1 MTADPAEAP
10 ESPYDDSDADL
21 RKAVLHTFLVES
33 EERLADMEE
42 ALVALERRPEDE
54 DLVQEI
60 FRCAHTLKGNA
71 LSLDFPKVSEFAHA
85 MEDLLQRFRNR
96 TLPVSSDAISLLL
109 RGVDALRE
117 LVLVAPTGR
126 GDLDAVRRDLLDRIR
141 AASLDEAIA
150 DEPSRTGDAADTRE
164 PLSEWVESVRSDGGN
179 GLGRTPTLRVD
190 IGTLDRLVDLT
201 GEIAIAEGRLRQSL
215 QRHVGT
221 IDDEVLEV
229 HREVGRLFNDLQDVI
244 LRVRM
249 VPVGPVFRQ
258 YVRTVR
264 DIARS
269 LGKSA
274 QLVIE
279 GEDVEVDTAIVES
292 LKDPITHMIRNALDH
307 GIEPPD
313 VRSAK
318 GKEPTGRITLR
329 ASRQAGHLV
338 VDVEDDGAGMDRQ
351 KILDVAKAKGL
362 VANHPRSD
370 QEALR
375 VIFEPGFTTS
385 ETVTELSG
393 RGVGMDVVRKN
404 VDTLRGVVAVE
415 SRADEGTR
423 ISVRV
428 PLTLAVI
435 EGFAVG
441 VAGETFVI
449 PLGAVL
455 ECLELPADARGRTDA
470 VGVIHLRGSA
480 LPYLRLR
487 EFFGRTG
494 SPAPR
499 ESLVVVRD
507 QDARAGFVVDAL
519 YGERQAV
526 IKPLGAPCGGARGI
540 SGATI
545 LGTGRVA
552 LIVDVPSVLRRLQR
566 ATPATAA

>member
-1 MTADPAEAP
+1 
-10 ESPYDDSDADL
+10 
-21 RKAVLHTFLVES
+21 
-33 EERLADMEE
+33 
-42 ALVALERRPEDE
+42 
-54 DLVQEI
+54 
-60 FRCAHTLKGNA
+60 
-71 LSLDFPKVSEFAHA
+71 
-85 MEDLLQRFRNR
+85 
-96 TLPVSSDAISLLL
+96 
-109 RGVDALRE
+109 
-117 LVLVAPTGR
+117 
-126 GDLDAVRRDLLDRIR
+126 
-141 AASLDEAIA
+141 
-150 DEPSRTGDAADTRE
+150 
-164 PLSEWVESVRSDGGN
+164 
-179 GLGRTPTLRVD
+179 
-190 IGTLDRLVDLT
+190 
-201 GEIAIAEGRLRQSL
+201 
-215 QRHVGT
+215 
-221 IDDEVLEV
+221 
-229 HREVGRLFNDLQDVI
+229 
-244 LRVRM
+244 
-249 VPVGPVFRQ
+249 
-258 YVRTVR
+258 
-264 DIARS
+264 
-269 LGKSA
+269 
-274 QLVIE
+274 
-279 GEDVEVDTAIVES
+279 
-292 LKDPITHMIRNALDH
+292 MIRNALDH

-318 GKEPTGRITLR
+318 GKEPAGRITLR

-338 VDVEDDGAGMDRQ
+338 IDVEDDGAGMDRH

-362 VANHPRSD
+362 VADHPRSD

-404 VDTLRGVVAVE
+404 VDMLRGVVTVE

-455 ECLELPADARGRTDA
+455 ECLELPADAHGRTDA